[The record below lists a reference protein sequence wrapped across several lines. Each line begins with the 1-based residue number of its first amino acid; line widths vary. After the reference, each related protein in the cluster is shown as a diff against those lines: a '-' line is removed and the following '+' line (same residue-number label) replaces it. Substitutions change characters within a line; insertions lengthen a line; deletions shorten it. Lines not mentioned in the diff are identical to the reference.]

1 MTAAT
6 ANVRTSRFFDRYAR
20 DFSAIYGNENT
31 LINAAVNRV
40 FRRSMK
46 LRYLRTLAR
55 CEPVGGRTILDI
67 GCGPGH
73 YAVALA
79 QRGAA
84 QVHGVDFADGM
95 LELAR
100 TRAQN
105 AGVAERCKFEHAD
118 FLTFPEDQ
126 KYDYTVVM
134 GFMDYMSNPK
144 EIVRNVVNLT
154 RMRAFFS
161 FPVDGGLLAWQR
173 KVRYRQRCDLFMYRE
188 QAVRELFRDLPIRR
202 VEIEPAARDF
212 FVTAHVG

>member
-46 LRYLRTLAR
+46 LRYLRTLAH
-55 CEPVGGRTILDI
+55 CEPVAGRTILDI

-144 EIVRNVVNLT
+144 EIVRKVVNLT

-173 KVRYRQRCDLFMYRE
+173 KLRYRQRCDLFMYRE